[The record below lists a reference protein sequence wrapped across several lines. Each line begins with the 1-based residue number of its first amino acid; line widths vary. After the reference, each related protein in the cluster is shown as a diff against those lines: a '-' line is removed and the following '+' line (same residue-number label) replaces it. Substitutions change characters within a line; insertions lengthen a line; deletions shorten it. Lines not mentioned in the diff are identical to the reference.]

1 MTPAD
6 PQPIRDLGEN
16 RVIARFRQMAGV
28 GEGVV
33 VGPGDDTAVVRMPD
47 DRLAL
52 FACDMMVEGIHFRTE
67 WATPE
72 QIGWKAMAQNLSDI
86 AAMGGEPGFAVA
98 SVAAPGGTDES
109 VVAGIARGLNEA
121 ARRYGSALV
130 GGDLVGSPGPLV
142 VDVAVLGW
150 VEAPL
155 VLRRE
160 GARPGDVVLVT
171 GTLGASAAGLAAC
184 QRGLGEEEG
193 EEVARARAAHH
204 EPAPRVPEGR
214 AIAATRRATAMMDV
228 SDGLSE
234 DLPRLCAES
243 GVGARVFADRIPI
256 DAACRAVA
264 ARLGL
269 NALEL
274 ATSGGEDY
282 ELLLT
287 CPESAVSEIEI
298 AVSSH
303 RDASVT
309 VIGEIVARQGVVL
322 VDSADRESPLAPGF
336 DHFAGEKE

>member
-6 PQPIRDLGEN
+6 PQPIREVGEN
-16 RVIARFRQMAGV
+16 RIVARFRQMAGA

-33 VGPGDDTAVVRMPD
+33 VGPGDDTAVLSIPG

-52 FACDMMVEGIHFRTE
+52 FACDMMVEGIHFRQA

-98 SVAAPGGTDES
+98 SVAAPGGTDER
-109 VVAGIARGLNEA
+109 VVEGIARGLNEA
-121 ARRYGSALV
+121 ARRYGSTVV

-150 VEAPL
+150 VEAAL

-184 QRGLGEEEG
+184 QGGLREG
-193 EEVARARAAHH
+193 EDEAVARARRAHH
-204 EPAPRVPEGR
+204 QPEPRVPEGR

-234 DLPRLCAES
+234 DLPRLCGES
-243 GVGARVFADRIPI
+243 GVGARVFADRIPV

-264 ARLGL
+264 VRLGL
-269 NALEL
+269 DALEL
-274 ATSGGEDY
+274 ASSGGEDY

-287 CPESAVSEIEI
+287 CPESAVEALAA
-298 AVSSH
+298 AVSAH
-303 RDASVT
+303 RDTSVS
-309 VIGEIVARQGVVL
+309 VIGEIVARPGVVL
-322 VDSADRESPLAPGF
+322 VDTQGRERALAPGF

>member
-6 PQPIRDLGEN
+6 PQPIREIGEN
-16 RVIARFRQMAGV
+16 RVVARFRRMAGV

-33 VGPGDDTAVVRMPD
+33 VGPGDDTAVVRIPG

-52 FACDMMVEGIHFRTE
+52 FACDMMVEGIHFRQE
-67 WATPE
+67 WTTPE

-98 SVAAPGGTDES
+98 SVAASGGTEES
-109 VVAGIARGLNEA
+109 VVEGIARGLNEA
-121 ARRYGSALV
+121 ARRYGSTVV

-150 VEAPL
+150 VEAAL

-184 QRGLGEEEG
+184 QRGLREG
-193 EEVARARAAHH
+193 EDEAVARARRAHH
-204 EPAPRVPEGR
+204 EPVPRVPEGR

-269 NALEL
+269 DALGL

-287 CPESAVSEIEI
+287 CPESAVGEVAA
-298 AVSSH
+298 AVSAH
-303 RDASVT
+303 GGTALT
-309 VIGEIVARQGVVL
+309 AIGEIVARPGVVL
-322 VDSADRESPLAPGF
+322 VDTEGREGALAAGF
-336 DHFAGEKE
+336 NHFAGEKE